1 MDLTE
6 ILNMPYSSNTF
17 DQILV
22 DQVLG
27 LKPKTVL
34 DVGAGAGKNGLL
46 LRNAGY
52 QGKLDAIE
60 PTQNYIEKFNLVNQY
75 DKIYPQSLEEYVQ
88 KNPTNRYDV
97 VIFGDVLEHLFR
109 SAAMDYLDYFLY
121 RTCWVIVIWPT
132 YLPQD
137 DYENNHYE
145 VHKTN
150 FDLRDIM
157 QKFNVQ
163 YFVSQYGYDN
173 PEPHSMA
180 ARFNYC
186 VIKGHMVSQREN
198 IGWAT
203 K

>member
-1 MDLTE
+1 
-6 ILNMPYSSNTF
+6 MPYSSNTF

-27 LKPKTVL
+27 LNPKTVL

-52 QGKLDAIE
+52 RGKLDAIE
-60 PTQNYIEKFNLVNQY
+60 PTQYYIDEFNLVNQY
-75 DKIYPQSLEEYVQ
+75 DKIYSQSLEEYVQ

-109 SAAMDYLDYFLY
+109 SAAMDYLDYILY
-121 RTCWVIVIWPT
+121 RTRWVIVIWPT

-137 DYENNHYE
+137 DYGNNHYE

-150 FDLRDIM
+150 FDLRDIV

-163 YFVSQYGYDN
+163 YFVSHYGHDN
-173 PEPHSMA
+173 PEPHSMG